1 MDASLKET
9 EYDVLLVGTGMVE
22 AILAGYKN
30 HYDNIYCQVLIV
42 N

>member
-22 AILAGYKN
+22 GFSQGTCNKRLSTA
-30 HYDNIYCQVLIV
+30 
-42 N
+42 